1 MKKVWFWISG
11 MSAEKTAK
19 IAFWLFKKYKFI
31 KINIEEEKCMLYCYD
46 MGKYPNGW
54 IVEKLVKNK
63 KFLGRFDT
71 NHNLYN
77 SKLLEKTSNRYH
89 LAVCRFGYF
98 DLFNYPEDNEVA
110 NFTLRKFYNQKSGM
124 PFYLAEL
131 DAFKFV
137 NKEPDWNDNIKYYRR
152 IEYIHDLVCFFGKTK
167 SEATKIIDD
176 EFPKWKN
183 IKLEKPKINSISIK
197 KKNKLETKKA
207 NDLVHKLQFMSP
219 KMRKSYLQKSE
230 NFIDF
235 LRFTAMCEIKGFDWI
250 LENIGIVPGI
260 VD

>member
-31 KINIEEEKCMLYCYD
+31 KINIEEEKCMLFCHD
-46 MGKYPNGW
+46 MGTYPNSW
-54 IVEKLVKNK
+54 IAEKLLENK

-77 SKLLEKTSNRYH
+77 SKLLEKTCNRYF

-98 DLFNYPEDNEVA
+98 DLFNYPEDKEIA
-110 NFTLRKFYNQKSGM
+110 SFTLRRFYNQKSGM
-124 PFYLAEL
+124 PFYLADL
-131 DAFKFV
+131 DAFNFI
-137 NKEPDWNDNIKYYRR
+137 NKEPDFNDNIKCYRR
-152 IEYIHDLVCFFGKTK
+152 TEYIHDLVRFFGKTK

-176 EFPKWKN
+176 KFPTWKN
-183 IKLEKPKINSISIK
+183 IKIIKPKINSISIK
-197 KKNKLETKKA
+197 KKNKLEIKKT

-219 KMRKSYLQKSE
+219 KMRKCYLQKSE
-230 NFIDF
+230 NIIDF
-235 LRFTAMCEIKGFDWI
+235 LRFRTICEIKGNNWV
-250 LENIGIVPGI
+250 LENIGKVPGI
-260 VD
+260 ID